1 MNTFKI
7 KVNSTHSVG
16 VSVFETNDEEAI
28 IGLAVEIL
36 LFWLSLKHP
45 ARKYIENLF

>member
-36 LFWLSLKHP
+36 LFWLSLKHL
-45 ARKYIENLF
+45 AREYIENLF